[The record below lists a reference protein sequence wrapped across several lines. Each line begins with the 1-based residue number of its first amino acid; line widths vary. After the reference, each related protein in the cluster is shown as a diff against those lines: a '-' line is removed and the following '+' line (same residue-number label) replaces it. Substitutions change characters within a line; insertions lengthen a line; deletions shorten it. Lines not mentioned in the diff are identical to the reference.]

1 MTDFPPIL
9 PFLIAAGLLSVV
21 IIAMFV
27 KGEE

>member
-1 MTDFPPIL
+1 MTAAPIL